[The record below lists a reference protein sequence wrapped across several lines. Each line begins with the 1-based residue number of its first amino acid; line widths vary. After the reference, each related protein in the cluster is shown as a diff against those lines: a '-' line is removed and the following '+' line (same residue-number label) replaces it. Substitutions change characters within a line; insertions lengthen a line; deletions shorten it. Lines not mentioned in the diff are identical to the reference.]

1 MRDIKYSKNVLRLQ
15 LVTLAMMLFVL
26 VASAQSKSR
35 DLQPTIKTAF
45 ATPDGYERHNQDD
58 YSTWLINHPLKEDII
73 VKYYDGRI
81 KPNNNVYAAVF
92 NYDIGKR
99 DLHQCADAAIYLR
112 ASYHYSTGQLAKLK
126 YRFTNGYQSTYIGY
140 LNGDKIKLLA
150 SGTDVRT
157 FKGKPRRDSCTTF
170 RKWLDQVWMYAG
182 TYSVGKFDTKAV
194 NIMDMKPGDLFVQGG
209 FPGHIISVVDMAK
222 NKKGHTVYMLAQSY
236 MPAQENQ
243 ILVNQATGGV
253 WYSLDEMSYVDTP
266 EFVFEN
272 SQLRRFKN

>member
-112 ASYHYSTGQLAKLK
+112 ASYHYSTGQLEKLK

-222 NKKGHTVYMLAQSY
+222 NKKGYTVYMLSQSF
-236 MPAQENQ
+236 MPAQEHQ
-243 ILVNQATGGV
+243 ILKNPKDGSV
-253 WYSLDEMSYVDTP
+253 WYHLDESEVIQTP
-266 EFVFEN
+266 EYTFRSN
-272 SQLRRFKN
+272 QLRRFNK

>member
-1 MRDIKYSKNVLRLQ
+1 MKDIKYSKNVLRLQ

-26 VASAQSKSR
+26 VASAQSESR
-35 DLQPTIKTAF
+35 ELQPTIKTAF

-58 YSTWLINHPLKEDII
+58 YSTWLVNHPLKEDII
-73 VKYYDGRI
+73 VKYYNGRI

-112 ASYHYSTGQLAKLK
+112 ASYHYSTGQLDKLK

-140 LNGDKIKLLA
+140 LKGDKIKLLA

-157 FKGKPRRDSCTTF
+157 FKGKPRKDSCTTF

-182 TYSVGKFDTKAV
+182 TYSVEKYDTQSV
-194 NIMDMKPGDLFVQGG
+194 DIWEMKPGDLFVQGG
-209 FPGHIISVVDMAK
+209 FPGHIITVVDMAQ
-222 NKKGHTVYMLAQSY
+222 NEDGHVVYMLSQSY

-272 SQLRRFKN
+272 SQLRRFNN